1 VIPTFRRQIAAGGPV
16 TVTDAD
22 MTRYFMTIPEAVS
35 LVIQAGALAQ
45 GGEIYILDMGSPVKI
60 MDLARNMIRLSG
72 YEPDLDIPILVTG
85 VRPGEK
91 LYEELVNTGEE
102 TESTRFPKITRVI
115 SPAPPPEWPGPE
127 LEDLRQAAAHSQ
139 DERCLELLARLVP
152 RYERPSA

>member
-1 VIPTFRRQIAAGGPV
+1 M
-16 TVTDAD
+16 TVTHPD

-35 LVIQAGALAQ
+35 LVIQAGALAR
-45 GGEIYILDMGSPVKI
+45 GGEIYILDMGRPVKI

-102 TESTRFPKITRVI
+102 TEPTRSPKITRVT
-115 SPAPPPEWPGPE
+115 SPAPPSEWPGPE